1 METELGILPV
11 DTRDRNGGE
20 RFHAFDPQF
29 CNDYRLPRDTKKAM
43 REDWFYSY
51 SLKPIREGL
60 DHCAKDTIAFHHLP
74 PHYVY
79 QLYKLFF
86 ECPELLR

>member
-1 METELGILPV
+1 M
-11 DTRDRNGGE
+11 
-20 RFHAFDPQF
+20 
-29 CNDYRLPRDTKKAM
+29 K
-43 REDWFYSY
+43 EDWFYSY
-51 SLKPIREGL
+51 SLKPIKEGL